1 MGIFSEPAVRF
12 GAIPLEGVLN
22 TLRESTKIH
31 AALISRLGSVQGNVA
46 IGMLKDGDL
55 SGLLGYEVYAFLSD
69 EIENEAVAVWGGYTF
84 DPNEPLDINM
94 HFPVNIM
101 MYEKVYYV
109 FAFEYDN
116 VGYFRSKSAAKSYI
130 DFEYFDL
137 NEMPGFEHS
146 NSG

>member
-12 GAIPLEGVLN
+12 GAIPLEGVFN
-22 TLRESTKIH
+22 TLWESTKIH

-55 SGLLGYEVYAFLSD
+55 SGLLRYEVYDFLSD

-94 HFPVNIM
+94 HFPV
-101 MYEKVYYV
+101 Y
-109 FAFEYDN
+109 
-116 VGYFRSKSAAKSYI
+116 
-130 DFEYFDL
+130 
-137 NEMPGFEHS
+137 
-146 NSG
+146 